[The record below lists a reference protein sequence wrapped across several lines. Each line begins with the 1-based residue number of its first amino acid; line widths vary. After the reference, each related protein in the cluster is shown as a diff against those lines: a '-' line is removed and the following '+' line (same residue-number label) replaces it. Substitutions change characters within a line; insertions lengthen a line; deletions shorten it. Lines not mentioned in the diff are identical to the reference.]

1 MVDPLSAHVY
11 NVVSTLTRM
20 ARQTL
25 RQKDPSE
32 QPMYVRLPAELHEAV
47 KLRSQQDER
56 TMAQTIR
63 LALRFYL
70 QETTPLT
77 P

>member
-1 MVDPLSAHVY
+1 
-11 NVVSTLTRM
+11 
-20 ARQTL
+20 
-25 RQKDPSE
+25 
-32 QPMYVRLPAELHEAV
+32 MYVRLPAELHEAV